1 MASMKT
7 ITALLLLLLPA
18 AVVTGT
24 VDWSGVPTRDHRDA
38 AEKIDTLPLK
48 LEMHPGL
55 GVMSFQTGDHS
66 GQSFLIADLDGDG
79 QDELIK
85 SGTGYITRAKMS
97 SDCLV
102 LIQDQLALPR
112 EYHASRGPS
121 FSISGPFD
129 LDGDGKPEILVV
141 GTIPPEQKIWGFWV
155 VDPLSFT
162 IRNHFTLD
170 APPERRPD
178 NLWDGDFSVVGT
190 LPGLLENPQRRA
202 LVVQVNAGFDA
213 YGRGVMAV
221 DPFTGEVLWHF
232 QCGPK
237 PVNYMAGV
245 LDLDFDG
252 TQEVVFL
259 GRSPDNLHGELIG
272 DYTDDQTRLF
282 VLDTHGNEIWSR
294 RIEGPLSTGYIQVGN
309 LDEDPVPEIA
319 VFSRLVSES
328 GGKLT
333 VWSPRGE
340 LLAETRTDEIPT
352 TLKLLPSRNGR
363 NHNLLVATRS
373 GTLAE
378 FRLAGRQLQPVR
390 RALFHKHLTLWQVF
404 QDPLDGRVMVIISEK
419 VGIYGLLDRN
429 LDLIAGFAKSREND
443 FPLYFFYAGGGSGL
457 FCKGTNS
464 TGFLIVHN
472 PDALPTHPVLRLVA
486 TMPLLGWLLLLLLAV
501 MVLGG
506 WLLVRRHHREIRS
519 RAVIPGDGNHLR
531 EARLHLLEDLEL
543 SGHGAIAPLRSLRR
557 LLWLLDALKTGIEFN
572 QEMNS
577 RFREIWT
584 DCHEDDLPRL
594 LVILDR
600 ARAAS
605 LDNPSIETA
614 AGALQKIQSQLAAL
628 KEDDFSAARLLASG
642 SELNRQGETAET
654 ALQSLRREVANLFTA
669 DLEQVVRKVLRANH
683 ENIQA
688 AGIQV
693 STGQQAQAT
702 GGGDATQTNEATRS
716 LACRIDATELEFI
729 LDNLV
734 GNAVRAMNGATER
747 RLRLTWQQAGGM
759 VKMEISDT
767 GIGIAT
773 EDRDRIL
780 ETPSSTKQR
789 GGLGL
794 PRSRRILRKYGG
806 QLTIKSS
813 SPGRGTTFQLLL
825 AQVQH

>member
-1 MASMKT
+1 MS
-7 ITALLLLLLPA
+7 ALK
-18 AVVTGT
+18 GN
-24 VDWSGVPTRDHRDA
+24 
-38 AEKIDTLPLK
+38 
-48 LEMHPGL
+48 
-55 GVMSFQTGDHS
+55 
-66 GQSFLIADLDGDG
+66 
-79 QDELIK
+79 
-85 SGTGYITRAKMS
+85 
-97 SDCLV
+97 CLV
-102 LIQDQLALPR
+102 AQ
-112 EYHASRGPS
+112 
-121 FSISGPFD
+121 
-129 LDGDGKPEILVV
+129 
-141 GTIPPEQKIWGFWV
+141 
-155 VDPLSFT
+155 
-162 IRNHFTLD
+162 
-170 APPERRPD
+170 
-178 NLWDGDFSVVGT
+178 
-190 LPGLLENPQRRA
+190 
-202 LVVQVNAGFDA
+202 
-213 YGRGVMAV
+213 
-221 DPFTGEVLWHF
+221 
-232 QCGPK
+232 
-237 PVNYMAGV
+237 
-245 LDLDFDG
+245 
-252 TQEVVFL
+252 
-259 GRSPDNLHGELIG
+259 
-272 DYTDDQTRLF
+272 
-282 VLDTHGNEIWSR
+282 
-294 RIEGPLSTGYIQVGN
+294 
-309 LDEDPVPEIA
+309 
-319 VFSRLVSES
+319 S
-328 GGKLT
+328 GG
-333 VWSPRGE
+333 
-340 LLAETRTDEIPT
+340 PT
-352 TLKLLPSRNGR
+352 
-363 NHNLLVATRS
+363 A
-373 GTLAE
+373 
-378 FRLAGRQLQPVR
+378 
-390 RALFHKHLTLWQVF
+390 
-404 QDPLDGRVMVIISEK
+404 VINASICGVIQEAAKSDAIQ
-419 VGIYGLLDRN
+419 GIYGAYNGILGVLREEIF
-429 LDLIAGFAKSREND
+429 DLGAEDPETIEMLKTTPSAAVGSCRYKLKKLEENRAD
-443 FPLYFFYAGGGSGL
+443 YERVLEVFKAHNIRYFFYAGGGSGL